1 MAGALQESEYA
12 SKLAAAG
19 FEDISIEPTRVYKVE
34 DARQFLSAHG
44 MDADSIAPEVEGK
57 FMSAFIRA
65 KKPM

>member
-1 MAGALQESEYA
+1 
-12 SKLAAAG
+12 
-19 FEDISIEPTRVYKVE
+19 
-34 DARQFLSAHG
+34 